1 MNIKTLTGI
10 SAALAALMLAGCVA
24 PGQQYG
30 YQQGGYQQG
39 YQQGG
44 YQQPGYQQGYQQQP
58 GYQQGYQQPQ
68 QQQIPGA
75 MYGRVESIEQVNGD
89 NNSPNILGTVLGG
102 AAGGLLGNTMGGGR
116 GRTATTIG
124 GALIG
129 AIAGNRIENNM
140 GQPNVL
146 YRITVR
152 LDDGRVATV
161 TQAPPLRVQQ
171 GQRAAVANDTVYP
184 Y

>member
-1 MNIKTLTGI
+1 MR
-10 SAALAALMLAGCVA
+10 VA
-24 PGQQYG
+24 H
-30 YQQGGYQQG
+30 
-39 YQQGG
+39 
-44 YQQPGYQQGYQQQP
+44 
-58 GYQQGYQQPQ
+58 QQPQ
-68 QQQIPGA
+68 QQGA
-75 MYGRVESIEQVNGD
+75 LYGTVQSIEQLNGA

-116 GRTATTIG
+116 GRTATTIAGAVIG
-124 GALIG
+124 G
-129 AIAGNRIENNM
+129 IAGNRIENSM
-140 GQPNVL
+140 GEPNVL

-171 GQRAAVANDTVYP
+171 GQRCAVANDTVYP

>member
-1 MNIKTLTGI
+1 MNIKALTGI
-10 SAALAALMLAGCVA
+10 SAALAAVMLSGCVA
-24 PGQQYG
+24 PGPQY
-30 YQQGGYQQG
+30 
-39 YQQGG
+39 G
-44 YQQPGYQQGYQQQP
+44 YQQPGYQQGYQQP
-58 GYQQGYQQPQ
+58 GYQQGYQQPPQQ

-75 MYGRVESIEQVNGD
+75 LYGRVESIEQMNGA

-116 GRTATTIG
+116 GRTATTIAGAVIG
-124 GALIG
+124 G
-129 AIAGNRIENNM
+129 IAGNRIENGM

-152 LDDGRVATV
+152 LDDGRLATV

>member
-1 MNIKTLTGI
+1 MNIKALTGI
-10 SAALAALMLAGCVA
+10 SAALAAVMLAGCVA
-24 PGQQYG
+24 PGPQY
-30 YQQGGYQQG
+30 GYQQG
-39 YQQGG
+39 YQQPG
-44 YQQPGYQQGYQQQP
+44 YQPGYQQP

-68 QQQIPGA
+68 QPQQIPGA
-75 MYGRVESIEQVNGD
+75 LYGRVESIEQLNGA

-171 GQRAAVANDTVYP
+171 GQRAAISNDTVYP